1 MTPAELLEIEARR
14 RQTEQESGLE
24 YEALLD
30 HLAIT
35 DVPKLLAAV
44 REAPHW
50 REIAAQVAGY
60 TEHEIGCPGWY
71 RQFVSAERIPDV
83 MRAAPCD
90 CGLGELLAAFRRL
103 GKEGE
108 EA

>member
-14 RQTEQESGLE
+14 RQMEQESGLE

-44 REAPHW
+44 REAHHW
-50 REIAAQVAGY
+50 REIAAQVADY

-71 RQFVSAERIPDV
+71 RQRASETTMPQA
-83 MRAAPCD
+83 MRTAPCD
-90 CGLGELLAAFRRL
+90 CGLGKLLEMVRERRQ
-103 GKEGE
+103 GE
-108 EA
+108 